1 MCMRVYG
8 EENRAR
14 LRSVAKKYDPGNKF
28 RELWKGYFKVKTY
41 SSEDGRYG

>member
-1 MCMRVYG
+1 MQPQDVYAGYG

-28 RELWKGYFKVKTY
+28 RELWKGYSKV
-41 SSEDGRYG
+41 